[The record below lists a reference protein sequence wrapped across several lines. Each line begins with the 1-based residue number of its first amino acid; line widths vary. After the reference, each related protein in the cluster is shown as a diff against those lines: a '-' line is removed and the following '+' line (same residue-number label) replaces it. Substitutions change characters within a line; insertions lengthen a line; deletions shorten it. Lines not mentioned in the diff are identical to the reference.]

1 MERNYIKE
9 FISALENNNGFNYLC
24 EVDWDIRKNDIL
36 KLLKELTYAVETADL
51 LSCEL
56 TRIIDEMKDNLENEM
71 EDDVEE

>member
-1 MERNYIKE
+1 MERNYINE

-24 EVDWDIRKNDIL
+24 EVDWDIRKNDIF